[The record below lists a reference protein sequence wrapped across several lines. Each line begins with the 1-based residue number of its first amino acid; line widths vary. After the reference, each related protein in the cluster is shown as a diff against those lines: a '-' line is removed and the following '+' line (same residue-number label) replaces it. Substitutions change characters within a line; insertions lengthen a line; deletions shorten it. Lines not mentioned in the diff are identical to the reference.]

1 MFSSSLSFG
10 GYNPSASQADVPMD
24 ATQGSPQK
32 GQLGGESHT
41 LVPVTIHMME
51 QAAVSQAPGGDLRVD
66 GRMANMMLVVGAV
79 EDLNRQQASME
90 FFLNDSTGRM
100 KARFFFPADLKLD
113 SVQNGTYVSAVGQL
127 KTQPSVHFSLVSLH
141 PVQSPDQISYHM
153 IEVAHASLRNKGKLA
168 SPEKAA
174 AFSPQKDAP
183 ATVPRPLVSTTGPS
197 PQPMMTAV
205 SKPNP
210 VPMAPAASDSAPLRE
225 QIATFLRT
233 FQTDTGAALEELN
246 TRFSTAGPQAVK
258 TAIDS
263 LLDEGEAYTT
273 IDDTHFAVV

>member
-1 MFSSSLSFG
+1 
-10 GYNPSASQADVPMD
+10 MD

-51 QAAVSQAPGGDLRVD
+51 QAAASQAPGGDLRVD

-90 FFLNDSTGRM
+90 FSLNDSTGRM

-153 IEVAHASLRNKGKLA
+153 VEVAHASLRNKGKLA
-168 SPEKAA
+168 STTKAT
-174 AFSPQKDAP
+174 AFSSPQKDAP

-205 SKPNP
+205 SKPTP

-233 FQTDTGAALEELN
+233 FQNADGAALEELN
-246 TRFSTAGPQAVK
+246 TRFGTAGPQAVK
-258 TAIDS
+258 AAIDE

-273 IDDTHFAVV
+273 IDENHFAVV